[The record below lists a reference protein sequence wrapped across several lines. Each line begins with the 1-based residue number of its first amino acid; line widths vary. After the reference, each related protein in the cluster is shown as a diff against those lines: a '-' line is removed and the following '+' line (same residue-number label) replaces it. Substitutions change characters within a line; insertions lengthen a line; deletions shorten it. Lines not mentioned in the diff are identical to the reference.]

1 MDANVAELQDGVNRS
16 MLDIAYG
23 CDERLQE
30 LDAERRSIEDHM
42 ESLDGEFARWARDE
56 REAGGTPGAP
66 DAGWGGNPGW
76 GGGRYD
82 R

>member
-1 MDANVAELQDGVNRS
+1 
-16 MLDIAYG
+16 
-23 CDERLQE
+23 
-30 LDAERRSIEDHM
+30 M

-56 REAGGTPGAP
+56 READGAPGAP
-66 DAGWGGNPGW
+66 DAGWGDNPGW